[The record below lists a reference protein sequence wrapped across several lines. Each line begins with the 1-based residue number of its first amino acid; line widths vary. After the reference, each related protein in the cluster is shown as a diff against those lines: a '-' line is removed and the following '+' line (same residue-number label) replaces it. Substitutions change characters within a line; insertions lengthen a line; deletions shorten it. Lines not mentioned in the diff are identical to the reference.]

1 MQETLAFMYNF
12 AIPFENNLAER
23 NLRMVKVQQKISGT
37 FRSDAGGDNFCR
49 IRSYI
54 ATALCN
60 DIPVLEALTLAIA
73 PSPFIPKAGRKGRIQ
88 WLAG

>member
-1 MQETLAFMYNF
+1 MSVPVKDIYLY
-12 AIPFENNLAER
+12 PLR

-37 FRSDAGGDNFCR
+37 FRSDSGGDNFCR

-60 DIPVLEALTLAIA
+60 DVPVLEALTLAIA
-73 PSPFIPKAGRKGRIQ
+73 GSPFIPKADRKNRIQ
-88 WLAG
+88 RLAC